1 MTDYNP
7 LMKIIYI
14 SLILFYL
21 VTNCC
26 NIQAEE
32 DAVIPPAT
40 PQQQSPE
47 QGCVVFADTSFNMR
61 GFFKPSKS
69 SSEEGAVQKYLHT
82 ELRNF
87 VSENKLY
94 PLFWSTFS
102 NEIPTPVQ
110 LNENI
115 GTYFSY
121 KSDKD
126 VKDFFRHIHSDLAGL
141 FMSPE
146 FGKHSV
152 SIIITDGIQSTEDG
166 FDIGGMI
173 NALESRIS
181 EANEGLH
188 LYLFGFEAD
197 FDGFVLP
204 LHSHES
210 PFWHKG
216 KRPFYIWLVTHDA
229 ELKRDME
236 KRISGFTDDFRSVGL
251 TDISL
256 PVAHVSLDSSSQ
268 NRSKQKN
275 YLYIERPDGVVDL
288 KLSGISTGTIQ
299 IPLTIESDSSV
310 TNDGYYR
317 LKLQLESSVEWAETT
332 ESEGK
337 WYISLNCDRVPSSGF
352 FGGGSRNEII
362 IKTIAIPDKDKWW
375 WREWSTENITTS
387 TTRVDADKTLYLNRI
402 GKQLLEPNYNAPHD
416 IESVTFRIK
425 K

>member
-1 MTDYNP
+1 
-7 LMKIIYI
+7 
-14 SLILFYL
+14 
-21 VTNCC
+21 
-26 NIQAEE
+26 
-32 DAVIPPAT
+32 
-40 PQQQSPE
+40 
-47 QGCVVFADTSFNMR
+47 
-61 GFFKPSKS
+61 
-69 SSEEGAVQKYLHT
+69 
-82 ELRNF
+82 
-87 VSENKLY
+87 
-94 PLFWSTFS
+94 
-102 NEIPTPVQ
+102 
-110 LNENI
+110 
-115 GTYFSY
+115 
-121 KSDKD
+121 
-126 VKDFFRHIHSDLAGL
+126 
-141 FMSPE
+141 MSPE

-173 NALESRIS
+173 NALKSRIS

-229 ELKRDME
+229 KSGSKLKRDME

-256 PVAHVSLDSSSQ
+256 PVAHVSLD
-268 NRSKQKN
+268 RSKQKN
-275 YLYIERPDGVVDL
+275 YPYIERDGLVEL
-288 KLSGISTGTIQ
+288 QLPRKSTGKIQ